1 MARPKTN
8 HEEKK
13 ARIIQ
18 AAMAVFAHHG
28 YEGTTNKLI
37 AAEVRRRTSKH
48 ETFSPALIY
57 HYFPDGKPQLLA
69 TVMQQYQPLQALGQT
84 VRDTSD
90 APPDV
95 FLRTVAR
102 NYVRLFREPETP
114 LLLRI
119 LLAEGPRHPE
129 LTRRVAGQMFQILV
143 IPMVAY
149 LQRQVNL
156 GRLHAVPPLAAIFQ
170 FFGPL
175 MIRGLLMENLK
186 AVTPPF
192 PMPDDETMIEHH
204 VRAFLH
210 GLATD
215 TARGAQGGA
224 GEHGGVDEH
233 EEDRR

>member
-1 MARPKTN
+1 
-8 HEEKK
+8 
-13 ARIIQ
+13 
-18 AAMAVFAHHG
+18 
-28 YEGTTNKLI
+28 
-37 AAEVRRRTSKH
+37 
-48 ETFSPALIY
+48 
-57 HYFPDGKPQLLA
+57 
-69 TVMQQYQPLQALGQT
+69 
-84 VRDTSD
+84 
-90 APPDV
+90 
-95 FLRTVAR
+95 
-102 NYVRLFREPETP
+102 
-114 LLLRI
+114 
-119 LLAEGPRHPE
+119 
-129 LTRRVAGQMFQILV
+129 
-143 IPMVAY
+143 MVAY